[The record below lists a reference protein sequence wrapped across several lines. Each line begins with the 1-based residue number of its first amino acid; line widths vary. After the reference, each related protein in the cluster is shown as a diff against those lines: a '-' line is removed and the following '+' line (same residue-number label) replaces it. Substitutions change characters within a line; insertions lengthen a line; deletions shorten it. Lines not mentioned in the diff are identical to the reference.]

1 VTDDDEIQELE
12 DALYRSENEN
22 AVLRKVIKDLKA
34 LLEAN
39 GIKLEV
45 IP

>member
-1 VTDDDEIQELE
+1 MTDDDEIQELE